1 MSRKERTLDAGA
13 VLAGLML
20 GLVIGAGYALLHIS
34 KSGAVRRRDLA
45 GFGAGS
51 LELEIEA
58 SLDEAKELARQRRQ
72 EAD

>member
-1 MSRKERTLDAGA
+1 MSRKEPILDAGA

-20 GLVIGAGYALLHIS
+20 GLVIGAGYALLRIR
-34 KSGAVRRRDLA
+34 KSGAVRRRDLV

-72 EAD
+72 AAD